1 VLKVDGRRA
10 YIRKDRIGTFKRVD
24 GVVFD
29 CDGVLVDTRDS
40 YNSAISKTVAYI
52 LTGLTSCKVRET
64 WVTNELIYN
73 FRKSGGFNNDWD
85 TVYGILMFTL
95 SSLPQEAQIRLK
107 TLMEMIEWQK
117 NPYERLTL
125 MRNAAEKEFKPSLCD
140 SVLSE
145 EMMSLLLRFT
155 SALDE
160 TGVASVD
167 WNLVDKYGGNE
178 SFFDFFHVLV
188 RFLHTPAKVGQSII
202 ATVFEEFFCG
212 SFLFWDTFRIE
223 PKFNFKPGKIENE
236 KLIIKTETID
246 HLVSLLEKNNLGIAS
261 GSRKKPAKHV
271 LGTLLDKFNR
281 EALVF
286 LEDMEAA
293 ERKLSEKEGQEVSL
307 KKPNPFSLLK
317 AVESFGNYDSVLYVG
332 DSMEDMIIVDKA
344 RKTGKPFLSVG
355 VYEFSGVGDI
365 VVDSFLEAG
374 CDMII
379 PSVNELPFVLET
391 LRR

>member
-1 VLKVDGRRA
+1 VLDFDGRKA
-10 YIRKDRIGTFKRVD
+10 YVRKDKIGTFKRID

-29 CDGVLVDTRDS
+29 CDGVLVDIRDS

-52 LTGLTSCKVRET
+52 LTGLTGCKVPET
-64 WVTNELIYN
+64 WVTEELIYG
-73 FRKSGGFNNDWD
+73 FRKTGGFNNDWD

-95 SSLPQEAQIRLK
+95 SNLPQEAQIRLK
-107 TLMEMIEWQK
+107 MLMEVIEWQQ
-117 NPYERLTL
+117 NPYERLIL
-125 MRNAAEKEFKPSLCD
+125 MRNAAEREFQPNLCD

-145 EMMSLLLRFT
+145 EMMNQLLGFT
-155 SALDE
+155 SALNE

-188 RFLHTPAKVGQSII
+188 RFLHTPAKVGQSLI

-212 SFLFWDTFRIE
+212 SNLFWETFRIE
-223 PKFNFKPGKIENE
+223 PKFNFRPGKIENE
-236 KLIIKTETID
+236 KLIIRTETID
-246 HLVSLLEKNNLGIAS
+246 RLVSFLGKNNLGIAS
-261 GSRKKPAKHV
+261 GSRKKPARHV
-271 LGTLLDKFNR
+271 LGALLDKFNR

-293 ERKLSEKEGQEVSL
+293 ERKRSEKEGQKVSL

-317 AVESFGNYDSVLYVG
+317 AVEGFGNYNLVLYVG
-332 DSMEDMIIVDKA
+332 DSMEDVIIVDKA

-365 VVDSFLEAG
+365 VRDSFLKAG
-374 CDMII
+374 CDMVI
-379 PSVNELPFVLET
+379 PSVNELPFILET